1 MIEMLLK
8 RVEELA
14 RENFVHELNL
24 WNLLMYLKGGRDS
37 LELVQLKDEHG
48 KVIAELK
55 ERMEKVRAFQERASG
70 IQEPDGLMEEFNDE
84 LMKSERL

>member
-1 MIEMLLK
+1 MLK

-24 WNLLMYLKGGRDS
+24 WNLLMYLKGGREN
-37 LELVQLKDEHG
+37 LELVQLNDEHG
-48 KVIAELK
+48 KVIAELR
-55 ERMEKVRAFQERASG
+55 ERMEKVRAFQERTSG

>member
-1 MIEMLLK
+1 MEEMLLK

-14 RENFVHELNL
+14 RENFAHELNL
-24 WNLLMYLKGGRDS
+24 WNLLMYLKGGREN
-37 LELVQLKDEHG
+37 LELIQLKDEHG
-48 KVIAELK
+48 KVIAELR
-55 ERMEKVRAFQERASG
+55 ERMEKVRAFQERVSG